1 MVANKSV
8 SYLSAHV
15 LGKAG
20 GVLNSVDCE
29 DSVVI
34 RETMVYRDTLIP
46 VAVKDS
52 TSKDRTVPTDTARA
66 ETDLARAKAWLER
79 DSLKLTISN
88 KPSPIPPVR
97 AKLPEKARTELHT
110 KTITEI
116 KTVEVNHLT
125 KWQKVMI
132 SLGYVFIGICAV
144 TVIFLIVQLENSIL
158 RRKQSPVCCHMKII
172 SNFVSV
178 IRFG

>member
-1 MVANKSV
+1 MKRVFIYIFILLLV
-8 SYLSAHV
+8 SSCATCRNCRN
-15 LGKAG
+15 A
-20 GVLNSVDCE
+20 VLNSVDCK

-34 RETMVYRDTLIP
+34 RETIVYRDTLIP
-46 VAVKDS
+46 VPVKDS
-52 TSKDRTVPTDTARA
+52 TSKDRTVPKDTARA

-88 KPSPIPPVR
+88 KQSPIPPVR
-97 AKLPEKARTELHT
+97 AKLPEKAKTELHT

-116 KTVEVNHLT
+116 KTVEVNRLT

-144 TVIFLIVQLENSIL
+144 IMIFLVVRLTKAL
-158 RRKQSPVCCHMKII
+158 Y
-172 SNFVSV
+172 
-178 IRFG
+178 

>member
-1 MVANKSV
+1 MKRVFIYIFIHLLV
-8 SYLSAHV
+8 SSCATCRNCRN
-15 LGKAG
+15 
-20 GVLNSVDCE
+20 GVLNSVDCK

-34 RETMVYRDTLIP
+34 RETIVYRDTLIP

-88 KPSPIPPVR
+88 KPSPIPPVK
-97 AKLPEKARTELHT
+97 AKLPEKAKTELHT

-116 KTVEVNHLT
+116 KTVEVNRLK
-125 KWQKVMI
+125 KWQKTMI

-144 TVIFLIVQLENSIL
+144 IMIFLVVRLTKAL
-158 RRKQSPVCCHMKII
+158 Y
-172 SNFVSV
+172 
-178 IRFG
+178 

>member
-1 MVANKSV
+1 MKRVFIYIFILLLVASCATCRNCRN
-8 SYLSAHV
+8 A
-15 LGKAG
+15 
-20 GVLNSVDCE
+20 VLNSVDCK

-34 RETMVYRDTLIP
+34 RETIVYRDTLILVP
-46 VAVKDS
+46 VKDS

-97 AKLPEKARTELHT
+97 AKLPEKTKTELHT

-116 KTVEVNHLT
+116 KTVEVNSLT
-125 KWQKVMI
+125 KWQKTMI

-144 TVIFLIVQLENSIL
+144 IMIFLVVRLTKAL
-158 RRKQSPVCCHMKII
+158 Y
-172 SNFVSV
+172 
-178 IRFG
+178 

>member
-1 MVANKSV
+1 MKRVFLYIFSLLLVTSCATCRNCRN
-8 SYLSAHV
+8 
-15 LGKAG
+15 
-20 GVLNSVDCE
+20 GVLNSVDCK

-34 RETMVYRDTLIP
+34 RETIVYRDTLIP

-52 TSKDRTVPTDTARA
+52 TSKDRTVPKDTARA

-88 KPSPIPPVR
+88 KPSPIPPVK

-116 KTVEVNHLT
+116 KTFEVNRLT
-125 KWQKVMI
+125 KWQKAMI
-132 SLGYVFIGICAV
+132 SLGYVFVGICAV
-144 TVIFLIVQLENSIL
+144 TVIFLIVQLL
-158 RRKQSPVCCHMKII
+158 KTLY
-172 SNFVSV
+172 
-178 IRFG
+178 

>member
-1 MVANKSV
+1 MKRVFIYIFIHLLVTSCATCRNCRN
-8 SYLSAHV
+8 
-15 LGKAG
+15 
-20 GVLNSVDCE
+20 GVLNSVDCK

-34 RETMVYRDTLIP
+34 RETIVYRDTLIP

-52 TSKDRTVPTDTARA
+52 TSKDRTVPKDTARA

-97 AKLPEKARTELHT
+97 AKLPEKAKAELHT

-116 KTVEVNHLT
+116 KTVEVNRLT
-125 KWQKVMI
+125 KWQKTMV

-144 TVIFLIVQLENSIL
+144 IMIFLVVRLTKAL
-158 RRKQSPVCCHMKII
+158 Y
-172 SNFVSV
+172 
-178 IRFG
+178 

>member
-1 MVANKSV
+1 MKRVFIYIFILLLVASCATCRNCRN
-8 SYLSAHV
+8 A
-15 LGKAG
+15 
-20 GVLNSVDCE
+20 VLNSVDCK

-34 RETMVYRDTLIP
+34 RETIVYRDTLILVP
-46 VAVKDS
+46 VKDS

-88 KPSPIPPVR
+88 KPSPIPPVK

-116 KTVEVNHLT
+116 KTVEVNSLT
-125 KWQKVMI
+125 KWQKTMI

-144 TVIFLIVQLENSIL
+144 IMIFLVVRLTKAL
-158 RRKQSPVCCHMKII
+158 Y
-172 SNFVSV
+172 
-178 IRFG
+178 